1 MPVATV
7 LEFLGVTQEQYE
19 QMNAEL
25 SRQGPPSA
33 ILIHICG
40 PMVGGWRIADVWE
53 SREAFERFTAERLIP
68 AMAAVGGPRPARQE
82 MYPTYHAGIVLGS
95 QSDA

>member
-1 MPVATV
+1 MLVATV
-7 LEFLGVTQEQYE
+7 LEFPGVTQEQDE
-19 QMNAEL
+19 QMNADL
-25 SRQGPPSA
+25 SRQDPPTG

-68 AMAAVGGPRPARQE
+68 AMAAVGGPRPVRQE
-82 MYPTYHAGIVLGS
+82 VYPTDPAGIVLGS
-95 QSDA
+95 QTDA

>member
-7 LEFLGVTQEQYE
+7 REFPGVTQAQDEP
-19 QMNAEL
+19 MSAEL
-25 SRQGPPSA
+25 SRQGPPTG

-40 PMVGGWRIADVWE
+40 PMEGGWRIADVWE

-68 AMAAVGGPRPARQE
+68 AMAAVGGPPPARQE
-82 MYPTYHAGIVLGS
+82 VYPTYHAGIVLGS

>member
-7 LEFLGVTQEQYE
+7 LEFPGVTQEQYE

-25 SRQGPPSA
+25 SRQGPPTG

-40 PMVGGWRIADVWE
+40 PMVDGWRIADVWE
-53 SREAFERFTAERLIP
+53 SRAAFERFTAERLIP

-82 MYPTYHAGIVLGS
+82 VYATYHAGIVLGS
-95 QSDA
+95 PTDA

>member
-7 LEFLGVTQEQYE
+7 LEFPGVTQEQYE

-25 SRQGPPSA
+25 SRQGPPTG

-82 MYPTYHAGIVLGS
+82 VYPTYHAGIVLGS
-95 QSDA
+95 QTDA

>member
-7 LEFLGVTQEQYE
+7 LEFPGVTQEQYE
-19 QMNAEL
+19 RMNAEL
-25 SRQGPPSA
+25 SRQGPPTG

-68 AMAAVGGPRPARQE
+68 AMAVVGGPRPVRQE
-82 MYPTYHAGIVLGS
+82 AYATYHAGIVLGS
-95 QSDA
+95 QTDG